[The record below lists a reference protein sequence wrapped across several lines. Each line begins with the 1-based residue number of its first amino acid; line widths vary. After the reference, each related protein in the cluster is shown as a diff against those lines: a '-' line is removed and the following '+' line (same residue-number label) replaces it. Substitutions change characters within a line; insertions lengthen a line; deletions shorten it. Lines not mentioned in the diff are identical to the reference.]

1 MNSLDTKYKPSWL
14 SSASALHGLMSVFEP
29 EIEQSYVAG
38 ISGIAFRNVVED
50 LVIPGSFNT
59 NFVWT
64 DVFSYALDRLG
75 VVSEVIQATS
85 NQLLFTDLQDL
96 LWEKIVAANE
106 RKMPVLIWERFE
118 FGLVTGCD
126 SQAKTYVC
134 NGVSGKTEYRKTEL
148 GKGDVPILFGA
159 VPVKKVDINKKDA
172 VIMSLRVAIANGF
185 ISRPP
190 YPTGYNPVLG
200 VDAYSKWA
208 DELKKDFNAFG
219 NSYLIQILLDAR
231 RSASLFL
238 ANISSVF
245 EDEVVTN
252 LLARASERFAQTH
265 AKLLK
270 MADIFPFPGEK
281 LFDDE
286 GIKMA
291 KELLS
296 DCSIMET
303 EGFKLISTALE
314 RLDKKND

>member
-1 MNSLDTKYKPSWL
+1 MNSLDAKYKPSWL
-14 SSASALHGLMSVFEP
+14 SSASALHGLMSVFDP

-50 LVIPGSFNT
+50 LIIPGSFNT

-85 NQLLFTDLQDL
+85 NQLLFADFQDL
-96 LWEKIVAANE
+96 LWDKMTAAFE
-106 RKMPVLIWERFE
+106 RKMPSLIWERFE

-126 SQAKTYVC
+126 LNSKTFIC
-134 NGVSGKTEYRKTEL
+134 SGVSGKTEYRKNEL
-148 GKGDVPILFGA
+148 GRGDVPILFGA
-159 VPVKKVDINKKDA
+159 IPIKKVDINKKEA
-172 VIMSLRVAIANGF
+172 IKMSLRVAVANGF

-190 YPTGYNPVLG
+190 YPTGFNPVLG

-208 DELKKDFNAFG
+208 DELRKDFNTFG

-238 ANISSVF
+238 ANVSSVF
-245 EDEVVTN
+245 EDDVATN
-252 LLARASERFAQTH
+252 LLARASERFAQVH

-270 MADIFPFPGEK
+270 LADIFPFPGEK
-281 LFDDE
+281 PFDDD
-286 GIKMA
+286 GIKIA
-291 KELLS
+291 IEFLS
-296 DCSIMET
+296 DCGVMET

-314 RLDKKND
+314 RLDKSK